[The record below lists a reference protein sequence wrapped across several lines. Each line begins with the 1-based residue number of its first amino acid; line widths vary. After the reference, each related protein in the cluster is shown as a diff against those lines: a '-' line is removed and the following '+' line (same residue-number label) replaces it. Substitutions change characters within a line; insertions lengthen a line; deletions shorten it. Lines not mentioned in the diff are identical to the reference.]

1 MIIEQINNDK
11 IKVVVDKNEQREYGI
26 TYASMNYSDQNT
38 RKLCEK
44 IIKTANR
51 QVGFYVGNAK
61 LLVEAHR
68 GNNGT
73 VTIYLS
79 RIPLET
85 ENGEEFLY
93 QTVKFENADNLFDG
107 CRLFEPITHKL
118 ERSKLFYYKNS
129 YYLYFEIISDM
140 TFARRFLENLL
151 EYGERTAID
160 PLFIAEHG
168 EIIENKH
175 AIEKIILKH

>member
-1 MIIEQINNDK
+1 MTIEQINNDK
-11 IKVVVDKNEQREYGI
+11 IKVVVDKNEQREYGV

-51 QVGFYVGNAK
+51 QVGFSVGNAR

-79 RIPLET
+79 RIPIET
-85 ENGEEFLY
+85 ENGEEFLC
-93 QTVKFENADNLFDG
+93 QTIKFDSVNELLDG
-107 CRLFEPITHKL
+107 CQLFEPLANKL
-118 ERSKLFYYKNS
+118 ERSKLFYFNKE
-129 YYLYFEIISDM
+129 YYLYFEIISDIS
-140 TFARRFLENLL
+140 FARKFLEELL
-151 EYGERTAID
+151 EYGERTNLD

-168 EIIENKH
+168 KTLVEES
-175 AIEKIILKH
+175 AIEKIILKY